1 VYVIGNV
8 PDEAFHDKET
18 VPPSAVNATK
28 FCGWVGGADIILLSL
43 KIII

>member
-1 VYVIGNV
+1 VYVIVDV

-28 FCGWVGGADIILLSL
+28 FCGWGGADIILLSL